1 MRKAVCISFEKLYTP
16 LRAERPTPSFAFYA
30 HAWTWLLKSKAPSRE
45 VRNLQ
50 PGKYFSYDRGVKR
63 ENLGTFM
70 NPTLRVTEEM
80 IKGLQKTYEAAVTRV
95 RDGREN
101 EEHVDVAT
109 ILHTWLDMA
118 ISPLLGEKKMDVSKI
133 IRWIDLAI
141 QHTNE
146 FHPHQP
152 FFKAK
157 KHENLDA
164 E

>member
-1 MRKAVCISFEKLYTP
+1 
-16 LRAERPTPSFAFYA
+16 
-30 HAWTWLLKSKAPSRE
+30 
-45 VRNLQ
+45 
-50 PGKYFSYDRGVKR
+50 
-63 ENLGTFM
+63 
-70 NPTLRVTEEM
+70 M

-146 FHPHQP
+146 FPIHINLFLRQ
-152 FFKAK
+152 KA
-157 KHENLDA
+157 
-164 E
+164 